1 MPCHPPHQSPAKK
14 AEQLLDAPRATGRQ
28 SALSECCE
36 FVVLFVAQI
45 LRIEQQRL
53 SHAFEAVVTRL
64 LQFAVLRASNL
75 VDRFIQILRN
85 VKTVVDN

>member
-1 MPCHPPHQSPAKK
+1 MPCHRPHQSPAKK
-14 AEQLLDAPRATGRQ
+14 AKQLLDAPRATGRQ

-36 FVVLFVAQI
+36 FVILFVAQI

-64 LQFAVLRASNL
+64 LSVPGGIERTFPVAGM
-75 VDRFIQILRN
+75 RFW
-85 VKTVVDN
+85 K